1 MYNVY
6 NHVPGNGTI
15 DRHEMRSCIK
25 VCTLESSLVFKDDNE
40 INRIADML
48 FDKADADGNGDIT
61 FDEFRNTL
69 MPLIRN
75 LEIK

>member
-1 MYNVY
+1 M
-6 NHVPGNGTI
+6 
-15 DRHEMRSCIK
+15 
-25 VCTLESSLVFKDDNE
+25 CTLESSLVFKDDNE